1 MSSHDLFPSP
11 LPLPDDGDKA
21 AHELLLRLRNIETA
35 LNASAIVAI
44 TDRHGKINYVND
56 KFCEISKYPRSQLV
70 GNDHRIVNSGF
81 HSQDFFR
88 NLWMTIS
95 QGNIW
100 RGEIRNRAK
109 DGSFYW
115 LTATITPLLGPDG
128 RPEHFVAIRFD
139 ITERKRA
146 EKALAETLG
155 QLDAVL
161 RAARSA
167 IIATDLNGLIRV
179 FNAGAERLVGRRAAD
194 LIGRETPLIL
204 YAPEEVAAREQEL
217 DGKSVPMVT
226 GVNVLVVRAS
236 AGEPDENEW
245 TYLHQDGTK
254 IPVRVSITPIHG
266 ESGETTGFLHVA
278 SDITEERHIR
288 NSLAASRDSAL
299 QAARAKADF
308 LANMSHEIRT
318 PMNGVIGMID
328 LLRDTPL
335 TSHQKEFVDTI
346 QRSGETLLTIVN
358 DILDF
363 SKIEAGK
370 MTLESIPFDP
380 RDTVEDVGQVL
391 APNAHRKGLEIAS
404 LVHPDV
410 PGLVRGDPTRVRQI
424 LLNLLGNAIK
434 FTEKGQV
441 SVRLRVIERGME
453 KAKVRL
459 SVTDTGLGM
468 TPDVVGKLFSAF
480 TQGDSSTNRRFGG
493 TGLGLAITHK
503 LVSLMGGAIDV
514 DSSPSKGS
522 GFAVTFDWPIV
533 TSAALT
539 APGDF
544 IFPPNG
550 RYLLMSRNLLLRESL
565 TFSLAEVG
573 GQAEAVGTPEEARQA
588 LARAVRERSPLTA
601 MFIDL
606 SENLSLGLDLARQ
619 VRADT
624 SYSALPLLGVTATQ
638 GAETDDVIAKAGINA
653 LLLKPI
659 RRSRVA
665 ESLTRLLR
673 TKPLLDKG
681 ANAPAHPLPMG
692 RVLVAEDNEVNQR
705 VVLAILTKLGFA
717 ADIVPDG
724 LAAVEAAK
732 KDGYL
737 AILMDCQM
745 PRMDGYEAAGIIRQQ
760 KRPVPLPIIAVTS
773 NALSGDREKALNA
786 GMDDYVT
793 KPITIASLKT
803 VLMRVLEKKA
813 PPPAPIE
820 REKDG
825 DARLDMS
832 ILDSLR
838 ELQTP
843 GGPDVVRLVV
853 EVYLNEASVRL
864 ANIHR
869 ALASG
874 KPKEVADACHALGGS
889 SRSVGALRV
898 GNLCKILEI
907 DARRGSLDLAS
918 DLVPQIQEEC
928 RLAQMEL
935 RAVIGD
941 KPPDPSVNTL

>member
-1 MSSHDLFPSP
+1 MASESLFPAS
-11 LPLPDDGDKA
+11 LPSSEDSEKA
-21 AHELLLRLRNIETA
+21 AHELFVRLRNIETA

-56 KFCEISKYPRSQLV
+56 KFCEISKYPRSRLL
-70 GNDHRIVNSGF
+70 GNDHRMINSGYHPKEFF
-81 HSQDFFR
+81 HG
-88 NLWMTIS
+88 LWTTIAH
-95 QGNIW
+95 GNVW
-100 RGEIRNRAK
+100 RGEIRNRAQ

-128 RPEHFVAIRFD
+128 RPEHYVAIRFD

-146 EKALAETLG
+146 EKTLGETLG
-155 QLDAVL
+155 QLDAIL

-167 IIATDLNGLIRV
+167 IIATDLKGLIRV
-179 FNAGAERLVGRRAAD
+179 FNAGAERLVGHRAAD
-194 LIGRETPLIL
+194 VIGRQTPLFL
-204 YAPEEVAAREQEL
+204 YAPEEIAAREREL
-217 DGKSVPMVT
+217 DGQSTPTVT

-245 TYLHQDGTK
+245 TYLHQDGTR

-278 SDITEERHIR
+278 SDISEERHIR

-370 MTLESIPFDP
+370 MSLESIPFDP
-380 RDTVEDVGQVL
+380 RETVEDVVQVL

-404 LVHPDV
+404 LIHPDV
-410 PGLVRGDPTRVRQI
+410 PESVKGDPTRVRQI

-441 SVRLRVIERGME
+441 SVRLRVIERSME
-453 KAKVRL
+453 KAKVQL
-459 SVTDTGLGM
+459 TVTDTGLGM
-468 TPDVVGKLFSAF
+468 TPEVVGKLFSAF
-480 TQGDSSTNRRFGG
+480 TQGDNSTSRRFGG

-503 LVSLMGGAIDV
+503 LVSLMGGTIDV

-522 GFAVTFDWPIV
+522 GFSVTFDWPI
-533 TSAALT
+533 A
-539 APGDF
+539 DF
-544 IFPPNG
+544 STDPSVAESSHGANA
-550 RYLLMSRNLLLRESL
+550 RYLVMSGNPLTRESL
-565 TFSLAEVG
+565 SLSLAG
-573 GQAEAVGTPEEARQA
+573 RAQTSDLVGTPEEARQS
-588 LARAVRERSPLTA
+588 LARAGRELSSFTA

-606 SENLSLGLDLARQ
+606 SENLSAGLDLARQ

-624 SYSALPLLGVTATQ
+624 ATSSLPLLGVTSTH
-638 GAETDDVIAKAGINA
+638 GAATDDSITKAGVNT
-653 LLLKPI
+653 LLLKPL
-659 RRSRVA
+659 RRARIA
-665 ESLTRLLR
+665 DGLTHLLKS
-673 TKPLLDKG
+673 KPVEEKG
-681 ANAPAHPLPMG
+681 ATSSPLTLG
-692 RVLVAEDNEVNQR
+692 KVLVAEDNEVNQR
-705 VVLAILTKLGFA
+705 VVSAILTKLGYT

-724 LAAVEAAK
+724 LAAVEAAQ
-732 KDGYL
+732 KDGYV
-737 AILMDCQM
+737 AVLMDCQM
-745 PRMDGYEAAGIIRQQ
+745 PRMDGYEAAGIIRLQ
-760 KRPVPLPIIAVTS
+760 KRAAPLPIIAVTS
-773 NALSGDREKALNA
+773 NALSGDREKALSA

-793 KPITIASLKT
+793 KPITVGSLKA
-803 VLMRVLEKKA
+803 VLMRALEKKA
-813 PPPAPIE
+813 TPALPKEI
-820 REKDG
+820 EKDG
-825 DARLDMS
+825 DARLDLS
-832 ILDSLR
+832 ILASLR

-843 GGPDVVRLVV
+843 GQPDVVRTVV
-853 EVYLNEASVRL
+853 EVYLNEAAVRL

-869 ALASG
+869 ALAGG

-898 GNLCKILEI
+898 GNLCKVLEI
-907 DARRGSLDLAS
+907 DARRGSLDLAP
-918 DLVPQIQEEC
+918 DLVPQIQAEC
-928 RLAQMEL
+928 RIAQQEL
-935 RAVIGD
+935 RAAID
-941 KPPDPSVNTL
+941 IRPPFSGNAV